1 MTTDSNHNGSYR
13 ILVMGVSGSGKSH
26 IGQQL
31 AATLGATFIDGD
43 DHHSPA
49 NVAKMASGTPLND
62 DDRRDWLA
70 TLAGLFA
77 EYKARGESVVIAC
90 SGLKRRYRDR
100 LREGDS
106 ALRILYLEGTH
117 GLLRERLEARA
128 GHFFKGDSMLAS
140 QLADLEPPAAD
151 EAVTLSI
158 SLTPAVIVERFSA
171 TLVPEQRRSLG

>member
-1 MTTDSNHNGSYR
+1 
-13 ILVMGVSGSGKSH
+13 MGVSGSGKSH

-31 AATLGATFIDGD
+31 AASVGATFIDGD

-62 DDRRDWLA
+62 DARRDWLA
-70 TLAGLFA
+70 TLARLFA
-77 EYKARGESVVIAC
+77 DYKSRDESVVIAC

-106 ALRILYLEGTH
+106 ALRILYLEGTQA
-117 GLLRERLEARA
+117 LLRERLETRA

-140 QLADLEPPAAD
+140 QLADLEPPQAD

-158 SLTPAVIVERFSA
+158 SLTPEVIVERFRS
-171 TLVPEQRRSLG
+171 TLAPEPHRSLG

>member
-1 MTTDSNHNGSYR
+1 MGSASQR

-62 DDRRDWLA
+62 DDRREWLD

-77 EYKARGESVVIAC
+77 EYCRQDRSLVIAC
-90 SGLKRRYRDR
+90 SGLKKRYRDR
-100 LREGDS
+100 LRVGDP
-106 ALRILYLEGTH
+106 ALGILYLEGSRD
-117 GLLRERLEARA
+117 LLRERLTTRA
-128 GHFFKGDSMLAS
+128 GHFFKGDTMLAS
-140 QLADLEPPAAD
+140 QLADLEPPGQS
-151 EAVTLSI
+151 EAVSLSI
-158 SLTPAVIVERFSA
+158 ALTPSQIVREFIA
-171 TLVPEQRRSLG
+171 TLPASAKPSH

>member
-1 MTTDSNHNGSYR
+1 
-13 ILVMGVSGSGKSH
+13 MGVSGSGKSH

-70 TLAGLFA
+70 TLAMLFA
-77 EYKARGESVVIAC
+77 EFKARGESVVIAC

-100 LREGDS
+100 LRKGDS
-106 ALRILYLEGTH
+106 ELRILYLEGTH
-117 GLLRERLEARA
+117 ELLRKRLETRA
-128 GHFFKGDSMLAS
+128 GHFFKGDNMLAS
-140 QLADLEPPAAD
+140 QLADLEPPQVD
-151 EAVTLSI
+151 EAVTLPI

-171 TLVPEQRRSLG
+171 TLAPTPRRSLG